1 MGVITL
7 KIDNCMD
14 CPHSLVSDIFTADSW
29 EHEVGCFC
37 KKTVDEKY
45 KKEWTNATRSGVLP
59 YRCVGSD
66 DWYLKEYT
74 DVPDWCPFKQE
85 VAE

>member
-1 MGVITL
+1 MQLSVITL

-14 CPHSLVSDIFTADSW
+14 YPHSLVSDIFTADSW

-45 KKEWTNATRSGVLP
+45 KRNGQIQLVLGYYRIGVL
-59 YRCVGSD
+59 G
-66 DWYLKEYT
+66 LMIGI
-74 DVPDWCPFKQE
+74 
-85 VAE
+85 